1 MPTGL
6 LNPVSQIDADGVRLV
21 AVPARPAPEPAPRPI
36 FRALHEDAVDLA
48 CAARGD
54 ASLKSVAATIVAND
68 AFAILALCR
77 LRALARRCHLI
88 GVNHLL
94 RRIQTVVYGIEIGNE
109 VTLGRGVYFIHPI
122 GVVVGGNAQIGDRV
136 RFLGSNTVGTASD
149 NGYPVVEE
157 DVVLG
162 AGSRILGPISVGAR
176 SVVGANAVVVR
187 SVPSDSVATGIPASA
202 RPRRAGKADS

>member
-1 MPTGL
+1 M
-6 LNPVSQIDADGVRLV
+6 DGRSLV
-21 AVPARPAPEPAPRPI
+21 AVPLLPAPAAATRRL
-36 FRALHEDAVDLA
+36 FRVLRDDAVELA
-48 CAARGD
+48 RAARGN
-54 ASLKSVAATIVAND
+54 ATLKSVAATVVAND

-77 LRALARRCHLI
+77 LRALARRFHVI

-94 RRIQTVVYGIEIGNE
+94 RRIQTVIYGIEIGNE

-136 RFLGSNTVGTASD
+136 RFLGSNTVGTACD
-149 NGYPVVEE
+149 NGYPVVED

-162 AGSRILGPISVGAR
+162 AGSRILGPIRVGAR

-187 SVPSDSVATGIPASA
+187 TVPSDCVATGIPASA
-202 RPRRAGKADS
+202 RPRRADKARS